1 MIRYT
6 HKTALLV
13 VDMQNDF
20 ASPEGSL
27 SVQGGDDLVPLV
39 NAEIVRALAAEA
51 AVVYTADWHP
61 ASTPHFAKDGGIWP
75 VHCVANTWGAEFH
88 PRLIVAGPTIRK
100 GIAGE
105 DGYSGFTV
113 ADPETGATSPTGMHR
128 LLDDLDITEVVV
140 VVGLALDYCVKATA
154 LDARRAGLKTVLPQ
168 RLTAAVELES
178 GDGARALQECRAA
191 GVELA

>member
-75 VHCVANTWGAEFH
+75 VHCVANSWGAEFH

-128 LLDDLDITEVVV
+128 LLDDLDITDVV

>member
-128 LLDDLDITEVVV
+128 LLDDLDITDVV

>member
-140 VVGLALDYCVKATA
+140 VGLALDYCVKATA

>member
-140 VVGLALDYCVKATA
+140 VGLALDYCVKATA

-191 GVELA
+191 GVDLA